1 MGLAPSDPK
10 PAKITIRE
18 AYERIRGWYQ
28 TNISHVSDI
37 DSRAKACLELVER
50 LPEEG
55 NLSDIE
61 IRAVLLEVIAGKLE
75 WAYHLSDGSYK
86 MAAYATAA
94 LEQDGIPIFLSEEE
108 QQKLKNSLLYKYLSL
123 HLRN

>member
-1 MGLAPSDPK
+1 VGLAPSDPK

-18 AYERIRGWYQ
+18 AYERIRVWYQ

-61 IRAVLLEVIAGKLE
+61 IRAVLLNKPDSLDFSPKRRSRNLRIAFFTNTFR
-75 WAYHLSDGSYK
+75 Y
-86 MAAYATAA
+86 
-94 LEQDGIPIFLSEEE
+94 I
-108 QQKLKNSLLYKYLSL
+108 
-123 HLRN
+123 

>member
-1 MGLAPSDPK
+1 MGLAPNDPK

-18 AYERIRGWYQ
+18 AYERIRVWYQ

-61 IRAVLLEVIAGKLE
+61 IRAVLLELE
-75 WAYHLSDGSYK
+75 FRQTGNRQCDCPYMGLTRRLCTIYG
-86 MAAYATAA
+86 
-94 LEQDGIPIFLSEEE
+94 
-108 QQKLKNSLLYKYLSL
+108 
-123 HLRN
+123 